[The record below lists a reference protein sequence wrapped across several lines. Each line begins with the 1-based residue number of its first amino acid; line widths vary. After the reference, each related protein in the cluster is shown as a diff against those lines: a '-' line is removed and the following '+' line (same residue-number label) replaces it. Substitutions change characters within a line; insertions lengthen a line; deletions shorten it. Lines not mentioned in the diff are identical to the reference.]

1 MQRLKD
7 TFSLSIETEQILLKM
22 SASKGES
29 ICSLVGM
36 NSIYLW
42 LLVHASLATA
52 IPVLDNGMGE
62 KVSGPESVV
71 TDFAVLAGN
80 NLGTLPPDIT
90 ICSSI
95 ATRAF
100 LGFMAPF
107 QLLYQDGTP
116 WITVR
121 TDLALKDQT
130 RHKIIFY
137 VSF

>member
-1 MQRLKD
+1 MISSY
-7 TFSLSIETEQILLKM
+7 F
-22 SASKGES
+22 G
-29 ICSLVGM
+29 
-36 NSIYLW
+36 
-42 LLVHASLATA
+42 LLVHTSLVTA

-71 TDFAVLAGN
+71 NDFAVLTGN
-80 NLGTLPPDIT
+80 NLGTLPPDFS

-107 QLLYQDGTP
+107 QLLYNDGKP

-137 VSF
+137 VSFCYASPLISQSGKLKKAFFRRAHPPLQL

>member
-1 MQRLKD
+1 MI
-7 TFSLSIETEQILLKM
+7 SS
-22 SASKGES
+22 
-29 ICSLVGM
+29 
-36 NSIYLW
+36 YLG

-71 TDFAVLAGN
+71 NDFAVLTGN
-80 NLGTLPPDIT
+80 NLGTLPPDFT

-107 QLLYQDGTP
+107 QLLYNDGKP

-121 TDLALKDQT
+121 TDLALKHQT
-130 RHKIIFY
+130 KHKIIFY
-137 VSF
+137 VSFRLHLLLLKDTNRIYYNLS